1 MLRACVG
8 LLIVVI
14 WQAGRPDRVCQ
25 GWAGQ
30 EGSTAEA
37 NWKASC
43 HAKAVKVCASALAC
57 RRVTGT
63 YPPPSSFP
71 PRPCSLRH
79 HTTPHAP
86 PRTHHLPLF
95 PTFLYSDARD
105 LPTAP
110 PPPLLLPAYRRHG
123 FGSSRFHFSSRG
135 SRGDAIVQLTRES
148 SEVRVKSGSSQ
159 VMVLWPR
166 RGGLAW
172 HRVCYTCL
180 VLSPPVIDVI
190 GQSVNRSVCRS
201 VRLHHGGLRAV
212 AWGSGDVCRV
222 EYCMDGKTNKV
233 SNPIQSN
240 PEKNLE
246 PK

>member
-63 YPPPSSFP
+63 YPPSSFP

-86 PRTHHLPLF
+86 PRTTSHFFRPSF
-95 PTFLYSDARD
+95 SPTPVAYRQ
-105 LPTAP
+105 
-110 PPPLLLPAYRRHG
+110 PPLLLPAYRRHG
-123 FGSSRFHFSSRG
+123 LDLLVSILVRG
-135 SRGDAIVQLTRES
+135 GRNSTVDSGVVGGQ
-148 SEVRVKSGSSQ
+148 VRSGSSQ

-166 RGGLAW
+166 RGARRGTVCAILVSSCPAC
-172 HRVCYTCL
+172 HRCHRSV
-180 VLSPPVIDVI
+180 
-190 GQSVNRSVCRS
+190 GQSV
-201 VRLHHGGLRAV
+201 GLSLGPSPSWR
-212 AWGSGDVCRV
+212 
-222 EYCMDGKTNKV
+222 T
-233 SNPIQSN
+233 
-240 PEKNLE
+240 
-246 PK
+246 